1 MRYLETATT
10 MVNSQLLLSQLK
22 AATHLDSFTEYI
34 TFFDVA
40 QTIIHIPTELF
51 MFKNHEQTYVA
62 CKYKHPLTRGARPT
76 NPAMHACG
84 LMDGALGATD
94 TLHDKP
100 FDIEL
105 SSAGPP
111 LPEDDPAGKKSR
123 KA

>member
-1 MRYLETATT
+1 MSVRIPLFSCSARTLSSLNHLSFHALSR
-10 MVNSQLLLSQLK
+10 NSYDYGEFSTSSRS
-22 AATHLDSFTEYI
+22 AEGW
-34 TFFDVA
+34 
-40 QTIIHIPTELF
+40 
-51 MFKNHEQTYVA
+51 
-62 CKYKHPLTRGARPT
+62 GARPT

>member
-1 MRYLETATT
+1 MI
-10 MVNSQLLLSQLK
+10 NSQEDWPGAVTNQL
-22 AATHLDSFTEYI
+22 FNG
-34 TFFDVA
+34 V
-40 QTIIHIPTELF
+40 
-51 MFKNHEQTYVA
+51 
-62 CKYKHPLTRGARPT
+62 TRGARPT